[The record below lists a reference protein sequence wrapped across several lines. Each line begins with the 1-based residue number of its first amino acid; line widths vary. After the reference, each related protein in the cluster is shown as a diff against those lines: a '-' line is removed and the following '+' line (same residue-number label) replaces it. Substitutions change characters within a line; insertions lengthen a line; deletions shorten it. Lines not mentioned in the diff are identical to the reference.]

1 MERDGETIKRIENRK
16 SKRKRKKWR
25 KERRQERQTRRKTR
39 GRGSSQW
46 KEKKEVEKPRKG
58 QRSERKTEL
67 VDACVQR
74 DCVRLIS
81 SMAWRR
87 ADGSPVRA
95 SLEGDDLAGLMIPGE
110 NNET

>member
-1 MERDGETIKRIENRK
+1 MEKGETTRETDR
-16 SKRKRKKWR
+16 
-25 KERRQERQTRRKTR
+25 RRKAR